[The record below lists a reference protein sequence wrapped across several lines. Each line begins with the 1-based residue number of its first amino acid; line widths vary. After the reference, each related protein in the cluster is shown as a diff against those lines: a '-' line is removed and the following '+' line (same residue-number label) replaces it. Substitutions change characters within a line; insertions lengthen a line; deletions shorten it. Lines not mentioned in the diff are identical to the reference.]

1 MERGNPLLVLAV
13 PRQVLLFEAAAEN
26 WSRILELAEAAHK
39 TLVKVYH
46 PDRGGNEELMG
57 LFTEAIKEL
66 REPDAVEFYAQELVG
81 EQDIQGIYRQQLAQ
95 KLVVRDTAALRR
107 LAEGFAFIDQFALLG
122 ITAPTSYFAAL
133 SSQRLVI
140 DVTTPGEGRVRT
152 TALDDI
158 AEDLSL
164 VPEQAAYENGA
175 WSETY
180 LDEHHQQHWYQFGK
194 YVSDGSAKLVG
205 FVQANEDY
213 SPSEKTSQ
221 RRMIESISGDLR
233 LAWHDPEDCWFLS
246 SLRSAENKPAQAFC
260 VLYRAGKFAVTGH
273 LIGSAAM

>member
-13 PRQVLLFEAAAEN
+13 PRQALLFEAAAEN

-81 EQDIQGIYRQQLAQ
+81 EQDIQGVYRQQLAQ

-107 LAEGFAFIDQFALLG
+107 LAEGYAFIDQFALLG

-140 DVTTPGEGRVRT
+140 DVTAPREGHVRT

-158 AEDLSL
+158 TEDLSL
-164 VPEQAAYENGA
+164 IPEQTAYEDGA
-175 WSETY
+175 WSEIY
-180 LDEHHQQHWYQFGK
+180 LDEDHQHHWYRFGH
-194 YVSDGSAKLVG
+194 YVSDESAKLVG
-205 FVQANEDY
+205 FVQANDVYDTVDRSSKRE
-213 SPSEKTSQ
+213 
-221 RRMIESISGDLR
+221 MIESISGQVR
-233 LAWHDPEDCWFLS
+233 LAWQDPEDCWFLP
-246 SLRSAENKPAQAFC
+246 SLRTAENKPAQAFC